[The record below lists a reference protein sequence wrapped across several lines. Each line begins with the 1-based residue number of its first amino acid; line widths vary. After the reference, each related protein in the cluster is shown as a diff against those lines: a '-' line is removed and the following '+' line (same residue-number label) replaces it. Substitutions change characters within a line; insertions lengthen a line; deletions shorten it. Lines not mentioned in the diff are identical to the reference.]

1 MSSPLHILDPLA
13 KHITPFI
20 FENPQCHDDIF
31 QDFDLTSFFALSCH
45 NQLISKALGY
55 AIIGGSMM
63 VKVPQI
69 LKMMNNNSSEGISST
84 STLLDLFM
92 TFTTLAYGF
101 TKNLPFASYGD
112 TLFVFLQTAVIL
124 VLIPWYKK
132 NMPLFLVYVA
142 ISVFA
147 SYATYVKMFG
157 LDLITLFQQAQ
168 VPLVVISRG
177 IQILTNFGNKS
188 TGQLS
193 GITYFLSFAGCAS
206 RVFTSLVDAKDN
218 LMALTFGTATLLNG
232 LVWFQILYY
241 GGAASKDDK
250 KKKQ

>member
-1 MSSPLHILDPLA
+1 
-13 KHITPFI
+13 
-20 FENPQCHDDIF
+20 
-31 QDFDLTSFFALSCH
+31 
-45 NQLISKALGY
+45 
-55 AIIGGSMM
+55 M

-69 LKMMNNNSSEGISST
+69 LKMMNNNSSDGISST

-101 TKNLPFASYGD
+101 TKGLPFASYGD

-124 VLIPWYKK
+124 TLIPWYKK
-132 NMPLFLVYVA
+132 NMPLFTIYLA
-142 ISVFA
+142 ISIFA
-147 SYATYVKMFG
+147 SYATYVKMFTI
-157 LDLITLFQQAQ
+157 DLITLFQQAQ
-168 VPLVVISRG
+168 VPLVIISRG

-218 LMALTFGTATLLNG
+218 LMALTFGTATILNG

-241 GGAASKDDK
+241 GGSKDDN